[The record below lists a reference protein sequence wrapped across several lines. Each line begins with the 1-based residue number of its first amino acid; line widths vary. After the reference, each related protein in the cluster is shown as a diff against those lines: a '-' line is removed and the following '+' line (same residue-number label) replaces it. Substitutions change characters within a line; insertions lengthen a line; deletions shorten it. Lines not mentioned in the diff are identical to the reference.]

1 MRITS
6 ETKYVEIVAVEK
18 YFDKKTVEMLKRE
31 AEKKYGEMYDLE
43 FATFWNCANGDFSH
57 LGDLE
62 NLTALQ
68 AYWMKRF
75 EEFSDEIAKGLKQL
89 QIKATEDEERASE
102 GLLKVSWGESML
114 VFLQKYFG
122 LKSFREAE
130 KITIGELLIAKRAQY
145 NEELF
150 ARRLAKI
157 RTRKIGL
164 KK

>member
-6 ETKYVEIVAVEK
+6 ETKYIEIVAVEK
-18 YFDKKTVEMLKRE
+18 YFDGDTVESLKRE

-43 FATFWNCANGDFSH
+43 FSTFWNCCNGDFSH
-57 LGDLE
+57 LGSLEDL
-62 NLTALQ
+62 TVLQ

-75 EEFSDEIAKGLKQL
+75 EDFSTEIAKALSAL
-89 QIKATEDEERASE
+89 QIRSTEDEKRASE
-102 GLLKVSWGESML
+102 GLLKVSWGESVL

-122 LKSFREAE
+122 LKSFKEAE
-130 KITIGELLIAKRAQY
+130 KITIGELLIAKRASY

-157 RTRKIGL
+157 RTQKIRP